1 MNEPLAVDPGGAEA
15 LALGHEKE
23 PVRFP
28 AAADAALES
37 VLRMREEVARE
48 AAAIM
53 HGWRATISRPEFLPM
68 AENLAAYLALRRHD
82 VAALQPALSAY
93 GLSSLGRCEGHVMAN
108 L

>member
-1 MNEPLAVDPGGAEA
+1 MNEPLAFGPGGAIA
-15 LALGHEKE
+15 LSPDHEKE
-23 PVRFP
+23 PPHGP
-28 AAADAALES
+28 AAADGALEA

-53 HGWRATISRPEFLPM
+53 LGWRATITRPEFLPL